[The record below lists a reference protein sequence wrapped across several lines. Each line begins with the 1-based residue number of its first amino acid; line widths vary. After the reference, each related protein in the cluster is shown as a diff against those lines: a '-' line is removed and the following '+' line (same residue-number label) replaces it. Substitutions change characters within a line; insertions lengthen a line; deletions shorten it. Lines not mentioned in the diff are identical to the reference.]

1 MPVGNGDADLVQDF
15 RKRLDQIVSRFRG
28 HDVEQQDDPALLSA
42 IGPIAVSG
50 AKNRLEL
57 APAGALYFENRVQN
71 QLGGKP
77 PRLQLVEDAVDEKWH
92 VVVDDLD
99 ERERLPAR
107 SRCELDRLPAN
118 AVFAVGLGAGE
129 SEARL
134 SKLRESLGSVLIKP
148 VGLSAE
154 QEAAVKLEIVR
165 RLEVWLNPSEQSAFG
180 SRRFKCHFDS

>member
-1 MPVGNGDADLVQDF
+1 MPVGDGNADLVQDF
-15 RKRLDQIVSRFRG
+15 RKSLDQIVSRLCG
-28 HDVEQQDDPALLSA
+28 HDVEQQDDPALLAA

-57 APAGALYFENRVQN
+57 APARALDLENWMQN
-71 QLGGKP
+71 QLGGQP
-77 PRLQLVEDAVDEKWH
+77 SCLQLVEDAVDEKWH
-92 VVVDDLD
+92 IVVDNLD

-107 SRCELDRLPAN
+107 FRCELDRLPAN

-148 VGLSAE
+148 VGLSPE
-154 QEAAVKLEIVR
+154 QEIAIELE
-165 RLEVWLNPSEQSAFG
+165 
-180 SRRFKCHFDS
+180 